1 MTSTVRQR
9 ACSARVT
16 FVLASAAALASALPV
31 QAAETKAKSVTCQ
44 KSCKIELKLVGGKP
58 AVLDD
63 PIVIARGKTK
73 VHVNWHAPKG
83 WEFVEDGAALKQSAA
98 GEFAQ
103 WCASD
108 VDDDSC
114 TTRKPKGRKYHCLAL
129 NNNAGNFE
137 YRLRLR
143 EISTGEVHEIDPTI
157 VNQGR

>member
-1 MTSTVRQR
+1 MKPSERDR
-9 ACSARVT
+9 PRGARRIV
-16 FVLASAAALASALPV
+16 VLAGAVALTAALAA
-31 QAAETKAKSVTCQ
+31 QAAQTTTKKVTCS
-44 KSCKIELKLVGGKP
+44 KSCKIEIKLVDGKP
-58 AVLDD
+58 AVLVD

-83 WEFVEDGAALKQSAA
+83 WEFTADGAALKQSAP

-108 VDDDSC
+108 VDDDAC
-114 TTRKPKGRKYHCLAL
+114 AAPKAKGRKYHCLAL
-129 NNNAGNFE
+129 NNKAGDFE

-143 EISTGEVHEIDPTI
+143 EVSTGQVHEIDPTI